1 VFLASILSDQVT
13 LAVTHIPFFKLATAI
28 ALSMAACLAIS
39 AEEPAKSPGPL
50 HVDLSC
56 ALSTNCVSS
65 IDNKAMALTYEGA
78 AERGLELLRS
88 TLGSF
93 PEAQITRAEGHTIE
107 AIFTTR
113 MGFRDQVDFHVDPRG
128 GHIDYRSRSLFGLYD
143 WGKNRSRMEELSQ
156 RFRAQALK

>member
-1 VFLASILSDQVT
+1 MLAASILSDQVAIT
-13 LAVTHIPFFKLATAI
+13 VSHPTFSKLAAGI
-28 ALSMAACLAIS
+28 ALSVAASLAIS
-39 AEEPAKSPGPL
+39 AEEPAKPPGPVP
-50 HVDLSC
+50 VDLSC
-56 ALSTNCVSS
+56 ALSTNCISS
-65 IDNKAMALTYEGA
+65 INNKAIALTYQGA

-88 TLGSF
+88 TLTSF

-107 AIFTTR
+107 SIFTTR

-128 GHIDYRSRSLFGLYD
+128 GHIAYRSRSLFGLYD